1 MEVAPCIELIPGANY
16 YVVPEKATPIPRD
29 FVDLNT
35 YYYRLVEGEMKL
47 KGIALGPGWELR
59 NFDAKKLSCYK
70 QKGRD
75 NEMAS
80 KKREAPAKEELIALY
95 IKHEGKID
103 RIRKELGISW
113 LDAKKWLVEAGII
126 DSSGKPASTSNYNFE
141 WCGPRK
147 KQTPTPEPVQ
157 AANQEPDE
165 GEVEPATDSIP
176 YSVERI
182 ENIGRDIPPVNMPI
196 GCSLPL
202 EDNTEAEQEEM
213 AKCDTIQ
220 DEGAGE
226 YVSLD
231 IEWPPQDKVEKA
243 IIEASVNAT
252 FAVRR
257 VLNDPVA
264 LALMKQAL
272 ESGVV

>member
-16 YVVPEKATPIPRD
+16 YVVPKRIKPAPSE
-29 FVDLNT
+29 FVDQNT
-35 YYYRLVEGEMKL
+35 YYYRLVDGQMRL
-47 KGIALGPGWELR
+47 KGVALGPGWEKHEFKSE
-59 NFDAKKLSCYK
+59 NLSCYK
-70 QKGRD
+70 QKGER
-75 NEMAS
+75 EMAG

-126 DSSGKPASTSNYNFE
+126 DSLGKPASTSNYNFE

-220 DEGAGE
+220 DEEAGE

-243 IIEASVNAT
+243 TIEASVNAT

-264 LALMKQAL
+264 LALMKQVL
-272 ESGVV
+272 GSGVV